1 MSSRAARAASI
12 SFTTRER
19 DAVFSIIGP
28 AFPRADAGT
37 APILGEASF
46 VNSPYFLPLTELSTT
61 SAPSTLTEFDR
72 ARAPPT
78 LKPEFGAS
86 PIEGAGPR
94 PAFPV
99 FV

>member
-46 VNSPYFLPLTELSTT
+46 VNSPYFLPLTELSRAY
-61 SAPSTLTEFDR
+61 APSTLTEFDR
-72 ARAPPT
+72 ARWPP
-78 LKPEFGAS
+78 LFRPEFGAV
-86 PIEGAGPR
+86 PIVGDESR
-94 PAFPV
+94 LKFCI
-99 FV
+99 FF